1 MNLSE
6 QMASANGLLAPYAT
20 PHQGSLGRPRQEHPN
35 PFEFPFLD
43 DCNRITE
50 TNAFKRLSRKT
61 QVYVSNISD
70 HFHTR
75 LTHTLDVANG
85 SRRVARGLRLN
96 EDHAEASAL
105 VHDIGHPPFGHQGE
119 EALDELVQPYGMR
132 FNHNLHG
139 YRLVET
145 IESLNLQREITH
157 GMLKNGLNHPV
168 TGEMVD
174 HTLEAKVVDVM
185 DRITYIAHD
194 TRDGLI
200 GELFVLEQLKDTRL
214 GRDAIERAEAT
225 GPAEPKRIR
234 TAIREMLIDDLVVTS
249 EGLLQSDPSLSS
261 IRLSSDMAPRRE
273 ELYAF
278 LKENMYRNPRVH
290 ERRQEG
296 QRMIRKLFHYYLAHP
311 PKEVTGHQRRLDC
324 SMEQAIVDYMAGMT
338 DTFLL
343 SQAAQ
348 IA

>member
-20 PHQGSLGRPRQEHPN
+20 PHQGTLGRPRQEHPN

-50 TNAFKRLSRKT
+50 TNAFKRLGRKT
-61 QVYVSNISD
+61 QVYVSNVSD

-119 EALDELVQPYGMR
+119 EMLDELVQPFGLH

-139 YRLVET
+139 FRLVEI
-145 IESLNLQREITH
+145 IEGLNLQREITN
-157 GMLKNGLNHPV
+157 GMLKNGLTHPV
-168 TGEMVD
+168 TGERVR

-185 DRITYIAHD
+185 DRVTYIAHD

-200 GELFVLEQLKDTRL
+200 GTLFTIDQLKDTRL
-214 GRDAIERAEAT
+214 GRDAIELSEAW
-225 GPAEPKRIR
+225 GSAEPKGVRK
-234 TAIREMLIDDLVVTS
+234 AIREILIDDLIVTS
-249 EGLLQSDPSLSS
+249 ESLLSSQPSLES
-261 IRLSSDMAPRRE
+261 IRLSDKMTPKRE

-278 LKENMYRNPRVH
+278 LKTNMYGNPRVH
-290 ERRQEG
+290 ERREEG
-296 QRMIRKLFHYYLAHP
+296 QRMIAKVFRHYLAQP
-311 PKEVTGHQRRLDC
+311 PKEVIDRQRRFDC
-324 SMEQAIVDYMAGMT
+324 SLQQAIVDYLAGMT

-343 SQAAQ
+343 EQAAQ